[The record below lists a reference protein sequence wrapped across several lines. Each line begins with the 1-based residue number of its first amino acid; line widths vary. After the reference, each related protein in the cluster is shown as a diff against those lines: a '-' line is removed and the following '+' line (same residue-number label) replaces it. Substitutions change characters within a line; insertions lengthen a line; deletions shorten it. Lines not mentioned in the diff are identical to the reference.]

1 MLAANYQKYQQN
13 SVLTA
18 SPQELTLMLYNGA
31 IKSCNQGL
39 EAIEEGKVEKAH
51 QYITKTQD
59 IILELKCTL
68 DDKYPISKNFEELYD
83 YIMMLLVDANITK
96 NGEKL
101 LEAKAFITDF
111 RDLWKE
117 AMKASKSS

>member
-31 IKSCNQGL
+31 IKYCNQGI
-39 EAIEEGKVEKAH
+39 EAIEEGKIENAH
-51 QYITKTQD
+51 QYITRAQD
-59 IILELKCTL
+59 VILELKCTL
-68 DDKYPISKNFEELYD
+68 DNKYPVSRNFEEMYD
-83 YIMMLLVDANITK
+83 YILTLLVEANMHK
-96 NGEKL
+96 NEEKL
-101 LEAKAFITDF
+101 KEAKEFISEF

-117 AMKASKSS
+117 AMKISKSS

>member
-31 IKSCNQGL
+31 IKYCNQGI
-39 EAIEEGKVEKAH
+39 EAIEEGKIENAH
-51 QYITKTQD
+51 QYITRAQD
-59 IILELKCTL
+59 VILELKCTL
-68 DDKYPISKNFEELYD
+68 DNKYPVSRNFEEMYD
-83 YIMMLLVDANITK
+83 YILTLLVEANMHK
-96 NGEKL
+96 NEEKL
-101 LEAKAFITDF
+101 KEAKEFFSEF

-117 AMKASKSS
+117 AMKISKSS